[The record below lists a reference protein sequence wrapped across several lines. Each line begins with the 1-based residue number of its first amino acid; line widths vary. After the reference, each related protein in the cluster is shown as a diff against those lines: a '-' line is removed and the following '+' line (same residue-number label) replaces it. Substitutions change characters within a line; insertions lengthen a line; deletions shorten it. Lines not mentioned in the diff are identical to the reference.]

1 MFGIHQ
7 QFSFQ
12 SHFRWLLLIINYFRN
27 SKFFPLIQQ
36 QPLNLFLNCWHWA
49 APGNQKLTCGIWP
62 LLDPIVDQTLSAFY
76 GLGIILYFFF
86 FFFILYFFCWKRVN
100 SRELEIFES
109 HNAKRFLL
117 HLAYISSRA
126 KKQREKLPYKTEKQ
140 TIEWKKIF
148 TSDTA
153 DKGIISKIHIQLI

>member
-1 MFGIHQ
+1 MFSIHQ

-12 SHFRWLLLIINYFRN
+12 SHFRSLLLIINYFRN
-27 SKFFPLIQQ
+27 FKFFPLIQQ

-49 APGNQKLTCGIWP
+49 APGNQKLTCGIWL
-62 LLDPIVDQTLSAFY
+62 LLDPIVDQTLSTFY
-76 GLGIILYFFF
+76 GFGI
-86 FFFILYFFCWKRVN
+86 ILYFFCWKRVN
-100 SRELEIFES
+100 SRDLEIFES

-117 HLAYISSRA
+117 HLAYFSSRA

-140 TIEWKKIF
+140 TTEWKKIF
-148 TSDTA
+148 TSDIA